1 MLPLLSILIWKQQ
14 QLAALFLFDPEMFVV
29 SYCQIYSFCPALNLD
44 KIVIFWSFQQTAE
57 EIYNLSHFKQEH
69 TLF

>member
-1 MLPLLSILIWKQQ
+1 MLHLLSILILKQQ

-29 SYCQIYSFCPALNLD
+29 RYCQIYSFRPPLNLD
-44 KIVIFWSFQQTAE
+44 KIVIFRSFQQAVK